1 MPPNMVPK
9 TMQRVML
16 LKRRGGIY
24 PPAAKVPSFCWKK
37 DKQSTNLLL
46 DSKHTCSSPSLCYGW
61 TSEMH
66 VGYWVRHASF
76 INPPPLCCQNARF
89 NDSIKP
95 FAQPRIQP
103 WFELIQRGSGGEAA
117 SQCLGWFM
125 EEIWTCS
132 HQSSPFY
139 FLLNLSVP
147 QQSAVRGGWI
157 TGVWAVDFG
166 SQGIHIEGQSRQ
178 MHADWDQ
185 TWGLTSALCKSV
197 RLNEVFIESIKF
209 SKILLQLVQFMCIRK
224 EETPEFVQT
233 ISRWCQVNDFKQ
245 GPRILVCLKTGILW
259 VNLVD
264 KMGCRCWY
272 VQPVPTSHKSEVTV
286 LSQFYLNKKKKKT
299 I

>member
-1 MPPNMVPK
+1 MAEQVKCM
-9 TMQRVML
+9 
-16 LKRRGGIY
+16 
-24 PPAAKVPSFCWKK
+24 S
-37 DKQSTNLLL
+37 
-46 DSKHTCSSPSLCYGW
+46 
-61 TSEMH
+61 
-66 VGYWVRHASF
+66 GYWVWHASF

-95 FAQPRIQP
+95 FVRQRIQP
-103 WFELIQRGSGGEAA
+103 WFELIQRGSGGETA

-125 EEIWTCS
+125 EEIWTSS

-157 TGVWAVDFG
+157 TGVWEVQGDFG
-166 SQGIHIEGQSRQ
+166 SQGIHTEAQSRQ

-224 EETPEFVQT
+224 EEAPEFVQT
-233 ISRWCQVNDFKQ
+233 MSRWCQIND
-245 GPRILVCLKTGILW
+245 LK
-259 VNLVD
+259 
-264 KMGCRCWY
+264 K
-272 VQPVPTSHKSEVTV
+272 
-286 LSQFYLNKKKKKT
+286 
-299 I
+299 